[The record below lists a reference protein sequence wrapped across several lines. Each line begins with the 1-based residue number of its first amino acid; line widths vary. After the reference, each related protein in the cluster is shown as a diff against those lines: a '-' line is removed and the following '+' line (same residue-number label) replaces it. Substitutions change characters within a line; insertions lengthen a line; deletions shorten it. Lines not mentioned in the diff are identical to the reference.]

1 MFSRRSPVHLVVQA
15 PAPSPYRREQPV
27 PTLPPPTRNRAPVA
41 LAPSVPG
48 RASGDRHGSSGKP
61 CSDQS
66 PVVLGAASPTLPVP
80 PRPRVV
86 VVDDHPRMRWAVRQL
101 LEADGFL
108 VAGEAGDGP
117 SGVKMTLRQ
126 APDVLVVD
134 WRLPRLDGLTVAAQV
149 RAALPEIRVVLFT
162 AEPVRGDR
170 LLFGGGSVD
179 AVVAKGCPPQELLTA
194 VRGSTGGELA

>member
-1 MFSRRSPVHLVVQA
+1 MPAITPWIPSL
-15 PAPSPYRREQPV
+15 PAPPSPTPPPPGRV
-27 PTLPPPTRNRAPVA
+27 LPPIPALPSPAP
-41 LAPSVPG
+41 
-48 RASGDRHGSSGKP
+48 
-61 CSDQS
+61 QS
-66 PVVLGAASPTLPVP
+66 PVPALPSRALPDVHSWFEEPSPARPVP

-108 VAGEAGDGP
+108 VVGEAGDGP
-117 SGVKMTLRQ
+117 SGVTMTLRQ

-134 WRLPRLDGLTVAAQV
+134 WRLPGLDGLTVAAQV
-149 RAALPEIRVVLFT
+149 RAALPGIRVVLFT

-179 AVVAKGCPPQELLTA
+179 TVVAKGCPPQDLLTA
-194 VRGSTGGELA
+194 VRGNAGGP